1 LSVGGVFDSSR
12 GQAARYGRVAAM
24 SLELIFKHSGGVE
37 LRRVQ
42 KHGPKVNEVG
52 DAIDKVVWASDADQD
67 FMDEFGNEIM
77 SADDDAEEVMDYL
90 IETDKITEPQAE
102 ALEIYDESLDGTEI
116 EPDDDDDGDED
127 EEFED

>member
-1 LSVGGVFDSSR
+1 
-12 GQAARYGRVAAM
+12 M
-24 SLELIFKHSGGVE
+24 STRDTLELIFKHSGGVE

-42 KHGPKVNEVG
+42 KHGPKANEVG
-52 DAIDKVVWASDADQD
+52 DAIDKVVWASDTDQD

-90 IETDKITEPQAE
+90 EESGKITPAQAE
-102 ALEIYDESLDGTEI
+102 TLEIYDESLDGSEI
-116 EPDDDDDGDED
+116 EPDDDDGDGD

>member
-1 LSVGGVFDSSR
+1 MKR
-12 GQAARYGRVAAM
+12 GTI
-24 SLELIFKHSGGVE
+24 ELIFKHSGGVE
-37 LRRVQ
+37 LRSVQ
-42 KHGPKVNEVG
+42 GEGKLDLIK
-52 DAIDKVVWASDADQD
+52 WASDSDQD

-90 IETDKITEPQAE
+90 VEAGKITEPQAE